1 MHSCAVTFVPQTVHC
16 KTDMCSRKRVI
27 LLIITPIPFPCH
39 TINNETLGEGC
50 LVREYYAVRCVQS
63 QSDAL
68 YLPRPMR
75 RPEEVHDLED

>member
-39 TINNETLGEGC
+39 TITNETLGECC
-50 LVREYYAVRCVQS
+50 LVRE
-63 QSDAL
+63 
-68 YLPRPMR
+68 
-75 RPEEVHDLED
+75 